1 MLSNSQAQAVLLL
14 TVSFGKTGN
23 AAAKPLSKKE
33 WAKFAVWLNRHDLQP
48 SSLLKG
54 RLDVLLSRWEDHT
67 ITLSRLENLLGR
79 GGALGLALEKW
90 HRAGL
95 WILTR
100 SDSEYPGRLRKRL
113 KAESPPVLFGCG
125 NKRLLN
131 QGGIAAVGSR
141 NATEGDLTFTNNLG
155 VAAAAQGHSI
165 VSGGA
170 RGVDQAAMFA
180 ALQSEGTVVG
190 VLANNLLRSVT
201 SAEYRKHLKTNNL
214 VLVSPFNPEA
224 GFNVG
229 NMMARNRYI
238 YCLADAAVVVSS
250 TANKGGTWHG
260 AIEDLKAGWVPLWV
274 KKSCTANSGNTELV
288 CRGAKEWSPND
299 FSNLIN
305 LFENVQSSKGP
316 LIPDDLDFNQLF
328 LHHLTKWTSNNA
340 LTRNEIGKRLK
351 RLNINEN
358 QVSTWLQWGVAEKRI
373 RKMDARIRYQCEK
386 QPFATDAPLIPDDLD
401 FNQLF
406 LHHLTKWTSNNAL
419 TRNEIG
425 KRLKRLNINE
435 NQVSAWLEW
444 GVAEKRI
451 RKMDARIRYQCEKQP
466 FATDAPLIP
475 DDLDFNQLFLHRL
488 TKWTSNEALTPNEI
502 SERLNVKKN
511 QVIAWLK
518 WGMGEARIQKLNN
531 PIRYQYER
539 QKSLLPGSS

>member
-14 TVSFGKTGN
+14 TVSFGKSGN
-23 AAAKPLSKKE
+23 TAAKPLSKKE
-33 WAKFAVWLNRHDLQP
+33 WARFAVWLDRHDLKP

-54 RLDVLLSRWEDHT
+54 RLDSLLNGWEDHT
-67 ITLSRLENLLGR
+67 ITRPRLENLLGR

-95 WILTR
+95 WVLTR

-141 NATEGDLTFTNNLG
+141 NSTESDLTFTNHLG
-155 VAAAAQGHSI
+155 VAAAAQGYSI

-170 RGVDQAAMFA
+170 RGIDQAAMFA
-180 ALQSEGTVVG
+180 ALKSEGTVVG
-190 VLANNLLRSVT
+190 VLANNLLRSVI
-201 SAEYRKHLKTNNL
+201 SAEYRKHLTTNNL

-250 TANKGGTWHG
+250 TPDKGGTWHG

-274 KKSCTANSGNTELV
+274 KKSCARNSGNTELV
-288 CRGAKEWSPND
+288 RRGAKEWSQND
-299 FSNLIN
+299 FPNLIN
-305 LFENVQSSKGP
+305 LFDNVPSRKEP
-316 LIPDDLDFNQLF
+316 LIPDDLNFNQLFLHHLGKWTSSEALTRDEICERLKRFNIQESQAGAWLEWGVGEKRVRKLDARVRYQCERRLSAGEPPISDDSDFSQLF
-328 LHHLTKWTSNNA
+328 LHHLTKWTSSEA
-340 LTRNEIGKRLK
+340 LTRDEICERLK
-351 RLNINEN
+351 RFNIQES
-358 QVSTWLQWGVAEKRI
+358 QVGVWLEWGVGEKRV
-373 RKMDARIRYQCEK
+373 RKLDARVRYQCERRL
-386 QPFATDAPLIPDDLD
+386 PAGEPSISDDLD

-406 LHHLTKWTSNNAL
+406 LHQVTRWTF
-419 TRNEIG
+419 
-425 KRLKRLNINE
+425 K
-435 NQVSAWLEW
+435 
-444 GVAEKRI
+444 
-451 RKMDARIRYQCEKQP
+451 
-466 FATDAPLIP
+466 
-475 DDLDFNQLFLHRL
+475 
-488 TKWTSNEALTPNEI
+488 EALTSNEI

-511 QVIAWLK
+511 QVSVWLK
-518 WGMGEARIQKLNN
+518 WGVGEEKIRKRNH
-531 PIRYQYER
+531 RYQYEK
-539 QKSLLPGSS
+539 QKSLLPRSS

>member
-14 TVSFGKTGN
+14 TVSFGKSGN
-23 AAAKPLSKKE
+23 TAAKPLSKKE
-33 WAKFAVWLNRHDLQP
+33 WARFAVWLDRHDLQP

-54 RLDVLLSRWEDHT
+54 RLDSLLNGWEDHT
-67 ITLSRLENLLGR
+67 ITQSRLENLLGR

-100 SDSEYPGRLRKRL
+100 SDSEYPGRLKKRL

-141 NATEGDLTFTNNLG
+141 NATESDLTFTHNLG
-155 VAAAAQGHSI
+155 VTAAAQGYSI

-190 VLANNLLRSVT
+190 VLANNLLRSVI

-250 TANKGGTWHG
+250 TPEKGGTWHG
-260 AIEDLKAGWVPLWV
+260 AIEDLKAAWVPLWV
-274 KKSCTANSGNTELV
+274 KNSCTANSGNAELV
-288 CRGAKEWSPND
+288 RRGAKEWSPND
-299 FSNLIN
+299 FSKLTN
-305 LFENVQSSKGP
+305 LFDNVQSSIEP
-316 LIPDDLDFNQLF
+316 LISEDLDFDRF
-328 LHHLTKWTSNNA
+328 LHHLTRWTSEEA
-340 LTRNEIGKRLK
+340 LTRNEISERMKGF
-351 RLNINEN
+351 NI
-358 QVSTWLQWGVAEKRI
+358 Q
-373 RKMDARIRYQCEK
+373 
-386 QPFATDAPLIPDDLD
+386 
-401 FNQLF
+401 
-406 LHHLTKWTSNNAL
+406 
-419 TRNEIG
+419 
-425 KRLKRLNINE
+425 E
-435 NQVSAWLEW
+435 NQVSAWLKW
-444 GVAEKRI
+444 GVGEKRI
-451 RKMDARIRYQCEKQP
+451 RKLDARVRYRCERRSLS
-466 FATDAPLIP
+466 ADEPLISEE
-475 DDLDFNQLFLHRL
+475 LDFNRLFLHRL
-488 TKWTSNEALTPNEI
+488 TKWTSKEALTPDEI
-502 SERLNVKKN
+502 SERLNVNKN
-511 QVIAWLK
+511 QVSVWLK
-518 WGMGEARIQKLNN
+518 WGVGEERIRKLHN
-531 PIRYQYER
+531 PVRYQYER
-539 QKSLLPGSS
+539 QQSLSLGAS

>member
-1 MLSNSQAQAVLLL
+1 M
-14 TVSFGKTGN
+14 
-23 AAAKPLSKKE
+23 
-33 WAKFAVWLNRHDLQP
+33 
-48 SSLLKG
+48 
-54 RLDVLLSRWEDHT
+54 LLSRWEDRT
-67 ITLSRLENLLGR
+67 ITRPRLENLLGR
-79 GGALGLALEKW
+79 GAALGLALEKW

-95 WILTR
+95 WVLTR
-100 SDSEYPGRLRKRL
+100 SDPKYPSRLKKRL

-141 NATEGDLTFTNNLG
+141 NATDGDLTFTNNLG

-224 GFNVG
+224 GFSVG

-260 AIEDLKAGWVPLWV
+260 AIEDLKAEWVPLWV
-274 KKSCTANSGNTELV
+274 KKSWTGNSGNTELV
-288 CRGAKEWSPND
+288 RLGAKEWSPND

-305 LFENVQSSKGP
+305 LFVNVQSSKEP
-316 LIPDDLDFNQLF
+316 LIADDLDFNQLF
-328 LHHLTKWTSNNA
+328 LHRLTKWTSNNA
-340 LTRNEIGKRLK
+340 LTRNEISKRLK
-351 RLNINEN
+351 RLNIKEN
-358 QVSTWLQWGVAEKRI
+358 QVSAWLEWGVAEKRV

-386 QPFATDAPLIPDDLD
+386 QPFATDAPLITDDLD
-401 FNQLF
+401 FNKLF

-419 TRNEIG
+419 TRNEIS
-425 KRLKRLNINE
+425 KRLKRLNIKE

-466 FATDAPLIP
+466 FATDAPLIT
-475 DDLDFNQLFLHRL
+475 DDLDFNKLFLHHL

-511 QVIAWLK
+511 QASAWLK
-518 WGMGEARIQKLNN
+518 WGVGDKRIRKLNN
-531 PIRYQYER
+531 PVRYQYER
-539 QKSLLPGSS
+539 QQSLLPGSS

>member
-1 MLSNSQAQAVLLL
+1 M
-14 TVSFGKTGN
+14 
-23 AAAKPLSKKE
+23 
-33 WAKFAVWLNRHDLQP
+33 
-48 SSLLKG
+48 
-54 RLDVLLSRWEDHT
+54 LLSRWEDHT
-67 ITLSRLENLLGR
+67 ITRPRLENLLSR
-79 GGALGLALEKW
+79 GAALGLALEKW

-95 WILTR
+95 WVLTR
-100 SDSEYPGRLRKRL
+100 TDSEYPGRLRKRL

-201 SAEYRKHLKTNNL
+201 SVEYRKHLKTNNL

-224 GFNVG
+224 GFSVG

-260 AIEDLKAGWVPLWV
+260 AIEDLKAEWVPLWV
-274 KKSCTANSGNTELV
+274 KKSWTGNSGNTELV
-288 CRGAKEWSPND
+288 RLGAKEWSPEAKEWRRND
-299 FSNLIN
+299 FSNLII
-305 LFENVQSSKGP
+305 LFDNVQSSNEP
-316 LIPDDLDFNQLF
+316 IISDDLDFTKLF
-328 LHHLTKWTSNNA
+328 LHHLTKWTSNEA
-340 LTRNEIGKRLK
+340 LTPNEISKRLK
-351 RLNINEN
+351 RFNIKEN
-358 QVSTWLQWGVAEKRI
+358 QVSAWLQWGVGEKRV
-373 RKMDARIRYQCEK
+373 RKLDARVRYQCERR
-386 QPFATDAPLIPDDLD
+386 PLSADEPNISDDLD
-401 FNQLF
+401 FNKLF
-406 LHHLTKWTSNNAL
+406 LHHLTKWTSNEAL
-419 TRNEIG
+419 TPNEIS
-425 KRLKRLNINE
+425 KRLKRFNIKE
-435 NQVSAWLEW
+435 NQVSAWLQW
-444 GVAEKRI
+444 GVGEKRV
-451 RKMDARIRYQCEKQP
+451 RKLDARVRYQCERR
-466 FATDAPLIP
+466 PLSADEPNIS
-475 DDLDFNQLFLHRL
+475 DDLDFDKLFLHHL

-511 QVIAWLK
+511 QASAWLK
-518 WGMGEARIQKLNN
+518 WGVGDKRIRKLNN
-531 PIRYQYER
+531 PVRYQYER
-539 QKSLLPGSS
+539 QQSLLPGSS